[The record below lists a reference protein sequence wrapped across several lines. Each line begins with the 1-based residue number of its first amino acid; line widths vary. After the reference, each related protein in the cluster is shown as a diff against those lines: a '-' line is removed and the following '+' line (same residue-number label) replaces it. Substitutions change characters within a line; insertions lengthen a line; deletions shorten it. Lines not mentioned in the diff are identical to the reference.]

1 VAQKTIDELQA
12 EIEQLSQQLA
22 DTPIGDTAGR
32 TAIRDMMAGLQESAN
47 ELTGFDQSLQRTL
60 KTFTGITDASDTF
73 AGSILKLSGETDGA
87 AKIQAQAEEVF
98 KKTFNTLNV
107 GISVLRKVA
116 ESTFAMAKENDQAVA
131 SFNRSSGAAGAYNAE
146 LIALEQ
152 TNRNNGISTQAL
164 GESYGA
170 LQANLTGF
178 GVMAESERM
187 RLGELGAQFA
197 MAGVSGAD
205 FAGTLQTMTRGFG
218 MSTAAATGMATEAM
232 NLAQTLGKDVGQV
245 MSELNQALPK
255 LAAYGDDA
263 TRMFGELQK
272 AAQRTGLEIGELMD
286 MTSRYDTFDSAAS
299 AAGNLNAVLNSQ
311 SFSTMGFLDAVRD
324 GGDSLT
330 NYLTDTLKASGM
342 AWESMDYYQRK
353 AIANAGDMDVAT
365 LNNLMNAE
373 AQTAQ
378 ERDRAA
384 TLEEAMAAGRSL
396 WDEMSIAVKSFAI
409 AVTPVVSALTT
420 GLRGINEII
429 SRMREDWGV
438 IGKLIQTAFAV
449 AVVVK
454 FAGAI
459 WGVIKA
465 IQAMAIA
472 QTILN
477 GTTPWGLAQIA
488 VGALVVGGAI
498 AGIKALMPE
507 ESYARG
513 TDRTSGGLALVG
525 EEGPELLVP
534 PPNSAVVNNSTMTN
548 LANQGAGGG
557 GNNAAVVAAVRLL
570 GSKLD
575 TIVEALKP
583 SESSGDLVL
592 EIDRKAIGR
601 VINFHLGTTGF
612 HPLRL
617 MDSQ

>member
-1 VAQKTIDELQA
+1 MAQKTIDELQA

-286 MTSRYDTFDSAAS
+286 MTSRYDTFDSAAT

>member
-1 VAQKTIDELQA
+1 
-12 EIEQLSQQLA
+12 
-22 DTPIGDTAGR
+22 
-32 TAIRDMMAGLQESAN
+32 
-47 ELTGFDQSLQRTL
+47 
-60 KTFTGITDASDTF
+60 
-73 AGSILKLSGETDGA
+73 
-87 AKIQAQAEEVF
+87 
-98 KKTFNTLNV
+98 
-107 GISVLRKVA
+107 
-116 ESTFAMAKENDQAVA
+116 
-131 SFNRSSGAAGAYNAE
+131 
-146 LIALEQ
+146 
-152 TNRNNGISTQAL
+152 
-164 GESYGA
+164 
-170 LQANLTGF
+170 
-178 GVMAESERM
+178 
-187 RLGELGAQFA
+187 
-197 MAGVSGAD
+197 
-205 FAGTLQTMTRGFG
+205 
-218 MSTAAATGMATEAM
+218 
-232 NLAQTLGKDVGQV
+232 
-245 MSELNQALPK
+245 
-255 LAAYGDDA
+255 
-263 TRMFGELQK
+263 
-272 AAQRTGLEIGELMD
+272 
-286 MTSRYDTFDSAAS
+286 
-299 AAGNLNAVLNSQ
+299 
-311 SFSTMGFLDAVRD
+311 
-324 GGDSLT
+324 
-330 NYLTDTLKASGM
+330 
-342 AWESMDYYQRK
+342 
-353 AIANAGDMDVAT
+353 
-365 LNNLMNAE
+365 MNAE